1 MRIQISDFLFLLL
14 AMSLNGSLLFLFSI
28 IVEKL
33 TNHYVTVRWT
43 YNFMKAIILFLL
55 IPVAAALIL
64 IFYKQK
70 TPQIIMMAGEDFVR
84 GRVYQTNTFSNLYSM
99 EYGNSAIFIVFFTI
113 WISVFGGSYAFNLV
127 RDLTTLKKIHKLGFL
142 CENDRI
148 NEIKRKAAKQ
158 LDIKKDIPIYISDIL
173 NSPFIT
179 GIFNTKIFLPEKYIN
194 DPMIELILEHELMH
208 YKSHDLIFKRAAML
222 IQGIH
227 WFNPLIFLCVKKFY
241 HMSEFACDESILE
254 GREQKVR
261 TEYAHAVINMLRTE
275 VVSLRVSGLAST
287 DIKIVKRRIYFIM
300 KKRTEN
306 KKIIAALISIVTA
319 AVCPLTV
326 YASAAGTVTLEDRLA
341 TQVFEANN
349 VVEEGKILGSFT
361 EIYNEEEKNEDV
373 RYLNQ
378 GIVRGFNPVN
388 VTITGTSKNVIDTI
402 TLSKGSKV
410 QLNISS
416 TNDADSFRAGLMN
429 SNGSSRSVN
438 SSQGAIV
445 YTFTITETDEYDIY
459 VQGNSSNEIH
469 IVGSVYI
476 E

>member
-1 MRIQISDFLFLLL
+1 
-14 AMSLNGSLLFLFSI
+14 
-28 IVEKL
+28 
-33 TNHYVTVRWT
+33 
-43 YNFMKAIILFLL
+43 
-55 IPVAAALIL
+55 
-64 IFYKQK
+64 
-70 TPQIIMMAGEDFVR
+70 
-84 GRVYQTNTFSNLYSM
+84 
-99 EYGNSAIFIVFFTI
+99 
-113 WISVFGGSYAFNLV
+113 
-127 RDLTTLKKIHKLGFL
+127 
-142 CENDRI
+142 
-148 NEIKRKAAKQ
+148 
-158 LDIKKDIPIYISDIL
+158 
-173 NSPFIT
+173 
-179 GIFNTKIFLPEKYIN
+179 
-194 DPMIELILEHELMH
+194 
-208 YKSHDLIFKRAAML
+208 
-222 IQGIH
+222 
-227 WFNPLIFLCVKKFY
+227 
-241 HMSEFACDESILE
+241 
-254 GREQKVR
+254 
-261 TEYAHAVINMLRTE
+261 
-275 VVSLRVSGLAST
+275 
-287 DIKIVKRRIYFIM
+287 M

-402 TLSKGSKV
+402 TISKGSKV
-410 QLNISS
+410 QFTLSATTE
-416 TNDADSFRAGLMN
+416 TNSFRAGLMN